1 MPCPEAVAAL
11 KGAFTAA
18 TGDFKFALAESLR
31 IRGQTVEGYPS
42 KKLVATAPTTVTPK
56 KWPMART
63 QG

>member
-42 KKLVATAPTTVTPK
+42 KKLVATARTTVAPK
-56 KWPMART
+56 K
-63 QG
+63 